1 MKDQET
7 KKARR
12 IQAFA
17 ICSCLCLLAIGAG
30 VAYRAYDGGI
40 ETAQSLTDRQDRQ
53 EQPVTAVQS
62 PALDTAI
69 LERNQRSKDDGE
81 SPDAAPSEQTK
92 PPVQQQ
98 TQTPAEPVFAYP
110 LTGEVVLPYSID
122 HAIYDP
128 TLEQYRTNASI
139 SLSAEK
145 GAQVKAAADGEV
157 KKVGE
162 DDEAGNIVVIEHAN
176 GWLTTYGQLEETVSV
191 KEGDKVKQGQVIGAV
206 DAPTKYGTALGVHL
220 DFAMEKDGAPVNPQ
234 EKLQEG

>member
-12 IQAFA
+12 IQALA
-17 ICSCLCLLAIGAG
+17 VCSCLCLLAIGAG

-40 ETAQSLTDRQDRQ
+40 ETAQRPIQEQ

-62 PALDTAI
+62 PTLDTAI
-69 LERNQRSKDDGE
+69 FERNHRSNDDGE
-81 SPDAAPSEQTK
+81 SPDTAPSEQTK
-92 PPVQQQ
+92 PSAPQQ

-128 TLEQYRTNASI
+128 TLEQYRTNAGI
-139 SLSAEK
+139 SLSAER

-162 DDEAGNIVVIEHAN
+162 NEETGNLVVIEHAN
-176 GWLTTYGQLEETVSV
+176 GWLTTYGQLEDTVSV

-206 DAPTKYGTALGVHL
+206 DAPTKYGTALGTHL

-234 EKLQEG
+234 EKLQEE